1 MKKVFLASLVLLL
14 NFYAFSQEIVSY
26 SSVNN
31 AACSGII
38 ANDANV
44 TATGICRGSG
54 ITEKNGAGTYNS
66 QNWTSSTSIDTNDYL
81 EWAITPNMGY
91 EIDLSSMDFAYDRSP
106 NGPSS
111 IEIQM
116 DYGMGYVTVFT
127 DNAVD
132 TTVNNGMVDLS
143 SYINISTTITFRL
156 YGYNATNGVGTFDI
170 EEHTTT
176 NKGIIINGIVTP
188 ICASTTTW
196 DGASWDNGDPN
207 INKAVILNGNYST
220 SLQASFSAC
229 SLTINSGTLTIAN
242 GDYVEVQ
249 RDLVANGN
257 IIVNAEGAFVQI
269 NHDGTVSG
277 TGTITVEKQTAP
289 ANNWYEYTYW
299 SSPVKVTT
307 IADGLSDAQTDR
319 VFKYA
324 AQNFLDVTMETNNNG
339 ATDPGQDDIDDDG
352 NDWQWVSG
360 ATVMEPGIGYAS
372 THDEFIFKSS
382 PGGLPRQ
389 FIYTFNGVFNNG
401 DITVPLYRNDF
412 ELNDKNWNFIG
423 NPYPSAIDADV
434 FLSSNP
440 DVDGAI
446 YLWSQNTLPSS
457 SANGNQVLNFSD
469 SDYAI
474 INSAGETAG
483 GDGITPNKFIPSC
496 QGFFVTYSDAATPIA
511 VNGTIKEGSVTFTNS
526 MRVKGATDNSQFF
539 KTANPKKQI
548 VNSQAD
554 NKLWINLTS
563 NNGVFNQALIGY
575 VDGATKHDDGARY
588 DATKVFAS
596 KSSSVLYSIIKGS
609 DKKYAIQGKNTKD
622 LSVNEKIQLG
632 FSTTISIPTL
642 YTLSIAKLQGQ
653 FLEENTIYLRDKI
666 LRKTH
671 DLSASDYTFT
681 SEVGEFKN
689 RFEIVFRSLGNS
701 SPSEERSVSISKA
714 YNGDM
719 VFSTADKSD
728 IKSVKVYD
736 FYGSLLYS
744 LKENASS
751 EIYMLPNLKPNTV
764 YIAKVELSNGLVYT
778 KKIVRE

>member
-1 MKKVFLASLVLLL
+1 MKRIFSVVIFFTCAIIYGQSIFSNDITGTNPAASDPYTTGQVVDA
-14 NFYAFSQEIVSY
+14 NITV
-26 SSVNN
+26 
-31 AACSGII
+31 SGIGRGTGLI
-38 ANDANV
+38 APPGNTADRYNARTWENVFDA
-44 TATGICRGSG
+44 
-54 ITEKNGAGTYNS
+54 
-66 QNWTSSTSIDTNDYL
+66 DDYFYFT
-81 EWAITPNMGY
+81 ITPNSGY
-91 EIDLSSMDFAYDRSP
+91 QINFTSFFYTGQSSAQGPVSAAFRSSLDVYTANIGTSSIAGTTIDLSA
-106 NGPSS
+106 
-111 IEIQM
+111 
-116 DYGMGYVTVFT
+116 
-127 DNAVD
+127 
-132 TTVNNGMVDLS
+132 S
-143 SYINISTTITFRL
+143 SYQNITGSITFRF
-156 YGYNATNGVGTFDI
+156 YAWGASNGNGTFS
-170 EEHTTT
+170 
-176 NKGIIINGIVTP
+176 INDFIFNGTVTP

-196 DGASWDNGDPN
+196 DGASWNNGTPN
-207 INKAVILNGNYST
+207 INKAAVLNGNYST
-220 SLQASFSAC
+220 ASQASFSAC

-257 IIVNAEGAFVQI
+257 IIVNPEGAFVQI
-269 NHDGTVSG
+269 NDDGTVSG

-299 SSPVKVTT
+299 SSPVVATT
-307 IADGLSDAQTDR
+307 IADGLSDAQTGR

-324 AQNFLDVTMETNNNG
+324 AQNFLDATKETNNNG

-352 NDWQWVSG
+352 NDWQAVSG
-360 ATVMEPGIGYAS
+360 AAVMQPGMGYAS
-372 THDEFIFKSS
+372 THDEFIFNSS
-382 PGGLPRQ
+382 PGSLPRQ
-389 FIYTFNGVFNNG
+389 FIYTFNGFFNNG
-401 DITVPLYRNDF
+401 DITVPLYRNDS

-423 NPYPSAIDADV
+423 NPYPSAIDVDA
-434 FLSSNP
+434 FFSANP

-446 YLWSQNTLPSS
+446 YLWSQNTQPSS
-457 SANGNQVLNFSD
+457 TANGNQVLNFSD

-474 INSAGETAG
+474 INSGVGGTAG

-539 KTANPKKQI
+539 KTANTKKQPKETL
-548 VNSQAD
+548 D
-554 NKLWINLTS
+554 NKLWLNLTS

-575 VDGATKHDDGARY
+575 VDGATKHDDGAHY

-596 KSSSVLYSIIKGS
+596 KSSAVLYSIIKGS

-632 FSTTISIPTL
+632 FSTTISVPTL

-689 RFEIVFRSLGNS
+689 RFEIVFKSLGNS

-714 YNGDM
+714 YNDAT

-728 IKSVKVYD
+728 IKSVKIYD

-744 LKENASS
+744 LKGNASS
-751 EIYMLPNLKPNTV
+751 EIYILPNLKPNTI